1 MFVILSMEK
10 IYLSIGSNL
19 GDKESN
25 IASCI
30 AMLGSYIENTDIRT
44 SSFYLSDPLYN
55 TSQPTFINIIV
66 ELNTTF
72 TPFQFLDKIYD
83 IEKMLGRSMDREK
96 NAPRTIDIDIILFGD
111 SFMETPELTI
121 PHSYALLRKFVLV
134 PLAELAPD
142 KIFPGTKYKIIDL
155 LKKCPDTSAVDKHLI
170 DKKA

>member
-1 MFVILSMEK
+1 LFVILSMEK

-30 AMLGSYIENTDIRT
+30 AMLGSYVENTEIRT
-44 SSFYLSDPLYN
+44 SSFYLSEPLYN
-55 TSQPTFINIIV
+55 TNQPTFINIIV

-83 IEKMLGRSMDREK
+83 IEKMLGRSIDREK

-111 SFMETPELTI
+111 AFMETPQLTI
-121 PHSYALLRKFVLV
+121 PHSHALLRKFVLV
-134 PLAELAPD
+134 PLAELVPD
-142 KIFPGTKYKIIDL
+142 KIFPGTKHKIIDL
-155 LKKCPDTSAVDKHLI
+155 LEKCPDTSAVDKHLI